1 MKTMLHIAQPSST
14 ELVGYRLNYGC
25 VSSAYRQAMGRPR
38 KKQEEPPHQG
48 LHYIAAWA
56 EKRGYI
62 QADFVRSLSVDK
74 GTVSRWFNG
83 HMPDE
88 TNLPRIAAFLSV
100 DVDQLFRAPEDDWI
114 RQLFYNRS
122 VSELQ
127 RIKATLEA
135 AFPREAFTKKDGTNG

>member
-1 MKTMLHIAQPSST
+1 MPTMLHITQPSST
-14 ELVGYRLNYGC
+14 QLVGYRLNYGC
-25 VSSAYRQAMGRPR
+25 VSSPYRRRMGRPK
-38 KKQEEPPHQG
+38 KKQENPPHQG

-56 EKRGYI
+56 DRRGLI
-62 QADFVRSLSVDK
+62 QADFVRSLGVDK
-74 GTVSRWFNG
+74 ATVSRWFKG

-100 DVDQLFRAPEDDWI
+100 EVDELFRPPEDDWI
-114 RQLFYNRS
+114 RRFFYNRS

-135 AFPREAFTKKDGTNG
+135 AFPREQSPKKDGTTG